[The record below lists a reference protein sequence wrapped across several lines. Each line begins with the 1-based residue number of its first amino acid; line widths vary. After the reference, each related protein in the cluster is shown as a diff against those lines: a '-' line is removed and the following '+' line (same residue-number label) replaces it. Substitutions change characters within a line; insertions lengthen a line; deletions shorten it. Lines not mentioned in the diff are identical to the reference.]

1 MQRIN
6 GMNEMNN
13 SPIDLDTIEIKQ
25 FTTVYHSE
33 LGKGSVVS
41 VTYRKDNNLIMCYF
55 PNGRTHDWAT
65 ERELRSGVGDITL
78 TRHAPTAMRDNV
90 GDSLEDA
97 LRSLFNPR

>member
-1 MQRIN
+1 MQNIN

-13 SPIDLDTIEIKQ
+13 NPIDLDSVEIKQ
-25 FTTVYHSE
+25 FTPVYHSE
-33 LGKGSVVS
+33 LGKGSVTS

-55 PNGRTHDWAT
+55 PNGRTHDWVT

-78 TRHAPTAMRDNV
+78 TRHSPTASKDNV
-90 GDSLEDA
+90 SDSLEDA